1 MMNYVETKD
10 NTPTKVKAEAKGWT
24 TDTIISALAEILG
37 AENVGMVRTGSGSS
51 QKNEIGAVIGTVDV
65 NGEEKEVVVTINVAA
80 KPYSDS
86 PATAKRQ
93 YSAFN
98 FASARQVYEDYLTDK
113 ETKAAEKAKVKA
125 EKIEKDTAARK
136 AKADSAE

>member
-10 NTPTKVKAEAKGWT
+10 MTATKIKADAKGWT
-24 TDTIISALAEILG
+24 TDAIISALTGILG

-65 NGEEKEVVVTINVAA
+65 NGVEKEVVVTINVAA

>member
-1 MMNYVETKD
+1 MMNYVETKEM
-10 NTPTKVKAEAKGWT
+10 TATKVKAEAKGWT

-65 NGEEKEVVVTINVAA
+65 NGVEKEVVVTINVAA